1 MEIPY
6 YHVDAFTSEIF
17 AGNPAG
23 VCILSAALADST
35 MQKIAA
41 ENRHSETAFVV
52 PRADGDF
59 DLRWFTPIIE
69 DDLCGHATLASA
81 YVLALRK
88 HDVWPVRF
96 HTRAGMLTVAQGKDK
111 DKDKNS
117 FEMDFPARPP
127 QPCETPV
134 GLLSALGLKAAL
146 VMKSRDFLVV
156 VDQAE
161 QVRAL
166 SPDIAAL
173 AKLDIVNGGT
183 IVTAPG
189 EGDVDYVCRLFA
201 PSVGIDED
209 PATGSIH
216 CTLAPYWA
224 GRLGKDTLRAQQ
236 LSVRGGYMQCTIGG
250 DRVKIAGGHAC
261 TFTARSNSKASASKA
276 RTDTHSCQR
285 IRGNLP
291 LKTRRGFG
299 DAGR

>member
-1 MEIPY
+1 MAIPY
-6 YHVDAFTSEIF
+6 YHVDSFTGELF

-23 VCILSAALADST
+23 VCILSAFLADSI

-59 DLRWFTPIIE
+59 DLRWFTPKVE

-88 HDVWPVRF
+88 HNVWPVRF
-96 HTRAGMLTVAQGKDK
+96 HTCSGMLTVARDTAAHNEDG
-111 DKDKNS
+111 

-134 GLLSALGLKAAL
+134 DLLPALGLKAAL
-146 VMKSRDFLVV
+146 VMKSRDYLVV

-173 AKLDIVNGGT
+173 AKLDIVKNGT

-201 PSVGIDED
+201 PAEGIDED

-224 GRLGKDTLRAQQ
+224 GRLGKNTLRAQQ
-236 LSVRGGYMQCTIGG
+236 LSVRGGYMQCKIAG
-250 DRVKIAGGHAC
+250 DRVKIAGR
-261 TFTARSNSKASASKA
+261 ARLYL
-276 RTDTHSCQR
+276 H
-285 IRGNLP
+285 GMLE
-291 LKTRRGFG
+291 L
-299 DAGR
+299 

>member
-1 MEIPY
+1 MGIPY
-6 YHVDAFTSEIF
+6 YHVDAFTGELF

-23 VCILSAALADST
+23 VCILSAFLADGV

-59 DLRWFTPIIE
+59 ELRWFTPTIE

-88 HDVWPVRF
+88 HTVWPVRF
-96 HTRAGMLTVAQGKDK
+96 HTRAGVLTVAQEQDG
-111 DKDKNS
+111 

-127 QPCETPV
+127 QACETPFE
-134 GLLSALGLKAAL
+134 LLPALGLKAAL
-146 VMKSRDFLVV
+146 VMKSRDYLVV
-156 VDQAE
+156 VDRAE
-161 QVRAL
+161 QVQAL
-166 SPDIAAL
+166 APDITAL
-173 AKLDIVNGGT
+173 AKLDMVNSGT

-201 PSVGIDED
+201 PAEGIDED

-224 GRLGKDTLRAQQ
+224 ARLGKETLRAQQ
-236 LSVRGGYMQCTIGG
+236 LSMRGGTMQCTIDG
-250 DRVKIAGGHAC
+250 DRVKIVGQ
-261 TFTARSNSKASASKA
+261 ARLYLQG
-276 RTDTHSCQR
+276 T
-285 IRGNLP
+285 LE
-291 LKTRRGFG
+291 L
-299 DAGR
+299 

>member
-1 MEIPY
+1 MTIPY
-6 YHVDAFTSEIF
+6 YHVDVFTGELFS
-17 AGNPAG
+17 GNPAG
-23 VCILSAALADST
+23 VCILSAFLADGM
-35 MQKIAA
+35 MQKIAV
-41 ENRHSETAFVV
+41 ENRHSTTAFVV
-52 PRADGDF
+52 PRGDSDF
-59 DLRWFTPIIE
+59 DLRWFTPKVE

-88 HDVWPVRF
+88 HNVWPVRF
-96 HTRAGMLTVAQGKDK
+96 HTRSGMLTVAHEGDC
-111 DKDKNS
+111 

-127 QPCETPV
+127 QPCETPIE
-134 GLLSALGLKAAL
+134 LLPALGLKTAL
-146 VMKSRDFLVV
+146 VMKSRDYLVV
-156 VDQAE
+156 VNLAE

-173 AKLDIVNGGT
+173 AKLDMGNGGT

-201 PSVGIDED
+201 PAEGIDED

-250 DRVKIAGGHAC
+250 DRVKIAGC
-261 TFTARSNSKASASKA
+261 ARLYLHG
-276 RTDTHSCQR
+276 T
-285 IRGNLP
+285 LE
-291 LKTRRGFG
+291 L
-299 DAGR
+299 

>member
-1 MEIPY
+1 MAIPY
-6 YHVDAFTSEIF
+6 YHVDAFTGELF

-23 VCILSAALADST
+23 VCILSAFLADSI

-59 DLRWFTPIIE
+59 DLRWFTPKVE

-88 HDVWPVRF
+88 HNVWPVRF
-96 HTRAGMLTVAQGKDK
+96 HTRSGMLTVAQDENE
-111 DKDKNS
+111 DS
-117 FEMDFPARPP
+117 FEMDFPAMPAR
-127 QPCETPV
+127 PCETPA
-134 GLLSALGLKAAL
+134 GLLPALGLKDHGLKMAL
-146 VMKSRDFLVV
+146 VTKSRDYLVV
-156 VDQAE
+156 VDRAE

-201 PSVGIDED
+201 PSEGIDED

-224 GRLGKDTLRAQQ
+224 ARLGKDALRAQQ

-250 DRVKIAGGHAC
+250 DRVKIAGR
-261 TFTARSNSKASASKA
+261 ARLYLHG
-276 RTDTHSCQR
+276 T
-285 IRGNLP
+285 LE
-291 LKTRRGFG
+291 L
-299 DAGR
+299 